1 MTVKFGQRSG
11 NFGNFGDFFLYF
23 SKLGVSFGQIESIE
37 TSLTPPRQPRSMR
50 QLKNMIHTGT
60 TLLPMEIENYGC
72 WCGSNRVFTGFP
84 VDEIDMA
91 CHNHFR

>member
-1 MTVKFGQRSG
+1 MGSDSSFTFGVGSSLMVK
-11 NFGNFGDFFLYF
+11 F
-23 SKLGVSFGQIESIE
+23 SKLGVSFGQIETIE

>member
-1 MTVKFGQRSG
+1 MVK
-11 NFGNFGDFFLYF
+11 F
-23 SKLGVSFGQIESIE
+23 SKLGVSFGQIETIE

-91 CHNHFR
+91 CHNHFRLV